1 MGRSGHSVVH
11 MSTTTTRRVKLANLV
26 PDFYKAMIDLDAVS
40 DRGLD
45 PKLAHLVRVRASQIN
60 GCAYCTDMHSLD
72 LLQFGE
78 DQQQRIT
85 LLPVWRE
92 AKKFYTEQEQAALVL
107 TEAITLVSV
116 DHVPDEAYDRAAA
129 VFDEEDLAQLIA
141 LIITINMWTRVGVT
155 GRMEPGHYKPS

>member
-1 MGRSGHSVVH
+1 

-26 PDFYKAMIDLDAVS
+26 PDFYKALIEVDRVS
-40 DRGLD
+40 DTGLD
-45 PKLAHLVRVRASQIN
+45 PKLANLVRVRASQIN

-72 LLQFGE
+72 LLHLG
-78 DQQQRIT
+78 DDQQRIS

-92 AKKFYTEQEQAALVL
+92 SRKFYTEQEQAALEL

-116 DHVPDEAYDRAAA
+116 DHVPDEVYDVAAKA
-129 VFDEEDLAQLIA
+129 FDEKDLAQLIA

-155 GRMEPGHYKPS
+155 GKMEPGHYKPS

>member
-1 MGRSGHSVVH
+1 

-26 PDFYKAMIDLDAVS
+26 PDFYQAMIALDSAS
-40 DRGLD
+40 DAGLD
-45 PKLAHLVRVRASQIN
+45 PKLAHLVRIRASQIN

-72 LLQFGE
+72 LLQFGD
-78 DQQQRIT
+78 DQQQRIS

-92 AKKFYTEQEQAALVL
+92 ARGFYSEQEQAALAL

-116 DHVPDEAYDRAAA
+116 DHVPDEVYDVAANA
-129 VFDEEDLAQLIA
+129 FDEKDLAQLIA

-155 GRMEPGHYKPS
+155 GKMEPGHYKPS

>member
-1 MGRSGHSVVH
+1 
-11 MSTTTTRRVKLANLV
+11 MSTTTRRVKLANLV
-26 PDFYKAMIDLDAVS
+26 PDFYKALIEVDRVS
-40 DRGLD
+40 DTGLD
-45 PKLAHLVRVRASQIN
+45 PKLANLVRVRASQIN

-72 LLQFGE
+72 LLHLG
-78 DQQQRIT
+78 DDQQRIS

-92 AKKFYTEQEQAALVL
+92 SRKFYSEQEQAALEL

-116 DHVPDEAYDRAAA
+116 DHVPDEVYDVAAKA
-129 VFDEEDLAQLIA
+129 FDDQDLAQLIA

>member
-1 MGRSGHSVVH
+1 M
-11 MSTTTTRRVKLANLV
+11 TTTRRVKLANLV
-26 PDFYKAMIDLDAVS
+26 PDFYKAMIELDKVS
-40 DRGLD
+40 DEGLD

-72 LLQFGE
+72 LLELG
-78 DQQQRIT
+78 DNQQRIT

-92 AKKFYTEQEQAALVL
+92 SRNFYSEQEQAALAL

-116 DHVPDEAYDRAAA
+116 DHVPDDVYEVAAKA
-129 VFDEEDLAQLIA
+129 FDEKGLAQLIA

-155 GRMEPGHYKPS
+155 GKMEPGHYKP

>member
-1 MGRSGHSVVH
+1 
-11 MSTTTTRRVKLANLV
+11 MSSTMTRRVKLASVV
-26 PDFYKAMIDLDAVS
+26 PDFYKAMIELDAVS

-45 PKLAHLVRVRASQIN
+45 PKLAHLVRIRASQIN

-72 LLQFGE
+72 LLHVG
-78 DQQQRIT
+78 DDQQRIT

-92 AKKFYTEQEQAALVL
+92 ARKFYSEQEQAALAL
-107 TEAITLVSV
+107 TEAITLISV
-116 DHVPDEAYDRAAA
+116 DHVPDEVYDVAAQA
-129 VFDEEDLAQLIA
+129 FDEKDLAQLIA

>member
-1 MGRSGHSVVH
+1 
-11 MSTTTTRRVKLANLV
+11 MSTSTTRRVKLANLA
-26 PDFYKAMIDLDAVS
+26 PDFYQAMIELDRVS
-40 DRGLD
+40 DTGLD
-45 PKLAHLVRVRASQIN
+45 PKLAHLVRIRASQIN

-72 LLQFGE
+72 LLQLGA

-92 AKKFYTEQEQAALVL
+92 AKKFYTEQEKAALQL

-116 DHVPDEAYDRAAA
+116 DHVPDDVYEVAAQA
-129 VFDEEDLAQLIA
+129 FDEKDLARLIA

-155 GRMEPGHYKPS
+155 GKMEPGHYNPS

>member
-1 MGRSGHSVVH
+1 
-11 MSTTTTRRVKLANLV
+11 MSSTTTRRVKLANVV
-26 PDFYKAMIDLDAVS
+26 PDFYKAMIELDAVS

-45 PKLAHLVRVRASQIN
+45 PKLAHLVRIRASQIN

-78 DQQQRIT
+78 DHQQRIT

-92 AKKFYTEQEQAALVL
+92 ARKFYSEQEQAALEL
-107 TEAITLVSV
+107 TEAITLISV
-116 DHVPDEAYDRAAA
+116 DHVPDEVYDVAAQA
-129 VFDEEDLAQLIA
+129 FDEKDLAQLIA
-141 LIITINMWTRVGVT
+141 LIITINMWTRVGVS

>member
-1 MGRSGHSVVH
+1 
-11 MSTTTTRRVKLANLV
+11 MSSTTTRRVKLANVV
-26 PDFYKAMIDLDAVS
+26 PDFYKAMIELDAVS

-45 PKLAHLVRVRASQIN
+45 PKLAHLVRIRASQIN

-72 LLQFGE
+72 LRQYGE
-78 DQQQRIT
+78 DQQQRIA

-92 AKKFYTEQEQAALVL
+92 ARKFYSEQEQAALEL
-107 TEAITLVSV
+107 TEAITLISV
-116 DHVPDEAYDRAAA
+116 DHVPDEVYDVAAQA
-129 VFDEEDLAQLIA
+129 FDEKDLAQLIA

>member
-1 MGRSGHSVVH
+1 M
-11 MSTTTTRRVKLANLV
+11 KLANLA
-26 PDFYKAMIDLDAVS
+26 PDFYQAMIELDRVS
-40 DRGLD
+40 DTGLD
-45 PKLAHLVRVRASQIN
+45 PKLAHLVRIRASQIN

-72 LLQFGE
+72 LLQLGA

-92 AKKFYTEQEQAALVL
+92 AKKFYTEQEKAALQL

-116 DHVPDEAYDRAAA
+116 DHVPDDVYEVAAQA
-129 VFDEEDLAQLIA
+129 FDEKDLARLIA

-155 GRMEPGHYKPS
+155 GKMEPGHYNPS